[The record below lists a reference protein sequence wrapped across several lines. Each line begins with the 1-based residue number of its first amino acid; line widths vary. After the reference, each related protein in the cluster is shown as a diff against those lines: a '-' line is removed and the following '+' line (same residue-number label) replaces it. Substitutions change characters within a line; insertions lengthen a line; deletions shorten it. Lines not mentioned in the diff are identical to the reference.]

1 MRQVIVALIPACQEE
16 RHAKVR
22 LTIKILSY
30 KGCLYALGISKATI
44 SHKLDILK
52 VRRNN
57 LGHIIRMRVK
67 KLAHAKLA

>member
-1 MRQVIVALIPACQEE
+1 MRQVIVALIPARQEE

-30 KGCLYALGISKATI
+30 KGSLYALGISKAAV
-44 SHKLDILK
+44 SHELDILK

-57 LGHIIRMRVK
+57 LGHIVRMRVK
-67 KLAHAKLA
+67 KLAHAELA